1 MMSNILLI
9 TSLLVLLA
17 NVSIIATENG
27 GMHVRTYVLCVCVCV
42 QGHSR
47 LIHVCNY

>member
-9 TSLLVLLA
+9 TSLLVLVA

-27 GMHVRTYVLCVCVCV
+27 GMYNNVH
-42 QGHSR
+42 
-47 LIHVCNY
+47 NK

>member
-27 GMHVRTYVLCVCVCV
+27 GMSGKRKVVGSNPT
-42 QGHSR
+42 
-47 LIHVCNY
+47 